1 MVPIAF
7 TDLIDKIAILRIKA
21 ERFKD
26 ESKRNVDYEL
36 NLLQQILRQSGVELL
51 SEQQQLKAVN
61 ESLLHI
67 EKDIQSHEN
76 DKRAIITRENDQ

>member
-67 EKDIQSHEN
+67 EKTS
-76 DKRAIITRENDQ
+76 KAMRMTSVRS